1 MDTFK
6 NLKDNKIVQDI
17 GVSVQTPEKELRTTL
32 AIDDISVIQMPFNI
46 LDRRW
51 DDLIPEISKQ
61 KKNRNLQ
68 IHVRSVFLQGL
79 LRLQKIQS
87 YGNQQIQ

>member
-1 MDTFK
+1 MFK
-6 NLKDNKIVQDI
+6 I
-17 GVSVQTPEKELRTTL
+17 GISSNTEELRTTL
-32 AIDDISVIQMPFNI
+32 AIDDISVIQMLFNI

-68 IHVRSVFLQGL
+68 IHVNVFLQGL
-79 LRLQKIQS
+79 LITEDSKLVNHKFGIA
-87 YGNQQIQ
+87 YK